1 MSQKTWKLTNDLN
14 IVFYFQSSINVS
26 LNELSKMWSTF
37 CVSGE
42 QIKFPNI
49 SVNFEGKKLVNST
62 FWRLVLF
69 GVQCINCDTTQL
81 CLRKYLDWNKNK
93 SRHLITMFIGTPC
106 TNKLRYKARQ
116 S

>member
-1 MSQKTWKLTNDLN
+1 MELRDDLN
-14 IVFYFQSSINVS
+14 IVFDFQSSINVS

-37 CVSGE
+37 CVSFTGE

-69 GVQCINCDTTQL
+69 GVHCINCDTTKL
-81 CLRKYLDWNKNK
+81 CLRKYPDWNKNK
-93 SRHLITMFIGTPC
+93 SCHLITLFIGTTC
-106 TNKLRYKARQ
+106 T
-116 S
+116 